1 MKKREINEAPRP
13 KVPKPKQ
20 FRARTRGESVSEQK
34 TLAQIIEERKKL
46 VKTGYPDS
54 MTDFDY
60 IVCFREWIQ
69 QKQQQYE
76 SRNYNELLEDLKE

>member
-34 TLAQIIEERKKL
+34 TVVDFLADLGYENINRDLYRDMITTFKKWL
-46 VKTGYPDS
+46 
-54 MTDFDY
+54 
-60 IVCFREWIQ
+60 Q

-76 SRNYNELLEDLKE
+76 SRNYNELLEDLKNDCS